1 MSTRAPVHGLMAEFE
16 SSDALVNAA
25 RAAHQAGYRA
35 LDAYSP
41 FPIEDLD
48 EALEFRESL
57 IPRLMLVGGV
67 LGALIG
73 YGLQYYTMA
82 LAYPL
87 NVGGRPLNSWPAF
100 VPVTFELSVLT
111 AAIVGAIGMLARNG
125 LPMPYH
131 PVFNVSSFEAAS
143 RDKFFLVVSADD
155 PLFERRR
162 TEQLLRSLGAREV
175 VDVPE

>member
-1 MSTRAPVHGLMAEFE
+1 MRTRAPLHGLMAEFE
-16 SSDALVNAA
+16 SSDELVNAA
-25 RAAHQAGYRA
+25 RAARQAGYRA

-57 IPRLMLVGGV
+57 IPRLVLAGGI
-67 LGALIG
+67 LGAVIG

-111 AAIVGAIGMLARNG
+111 AAIVGVVGMVARNG

-131 PVFNVSSFEAAS
+131 PVFNVASFADAS

-155 PLFERRR
+155 PLFEPRQ

>member
-1 MSTRAPVHGLMAEFE
+1 MSARAPLHGLMAEFE
-16 SSDALVNAA
+16 SSDELVYAA
-25 RAAHQAGYRA
+25 RAAHEAGYRA

-48 EALEFRESL
+48 QALEFRESL
-57 IPRLMLVGGV
+57 IPRLVLAGGI
-67 LGALIG
+67 LGAVIG

-111 AAIVGAIGMLARNG
+111 AAIVGVVGMVARNG

-131 PVFNVSSFEAAS
+131 PVFNVELFADAS

-155 PLFERRR
+155 PIFEHRR